1 MTNSCNLCAYFEKK
15 DSQAS
20 SSENLGSCR
29 VNPPRASK
37 QDQVAFWPIVNSK
50 DWCGSFENS

>member
-1 MTNSCNLCAYFEKK
+1 MTNSCNLCAYFAQK

-20 SSENLGSCR
+20 SSEDLGSCR
-29 VNPPRASK
+29 VNPPTASK

-50 DWCGSFENS
+50 DWCGSFENR